1 MHPWDI
7 IHVVRILYEHALHF
21 ITHDVFLTCLAMHH
35 KVLHVS
41 SLTNEIYIQFLR
53 KKYIYISEQQFVQ
66 HYTSRFNYLERA
78 RHFITRHEFFKW
90 ITMHYNALCS
100 STLMNEMHIQLII
113 LKSYTWCSNSLW
125 TCTTLHYASWIP
137 KNVL

>member
-1 MHPWDI
+1 
-7 IHVVRILYEHALHF
+7 
-21 ITHDVFLTCLAMHH
+21 MHH

-78 RHFITRHEFFKW
+78 RHFITRHEFFKC

-100 STLMNEMHIQLII
+100 STLMSEMHIQLII
-113 LKSYTWCSNSLW
+113 LKSYTWCSNSL
-125 TCTTLHYASWIP
+125 
-137 KNVL
+137 